1 MFDTIIRQ
9 FRMGLCALA
18 AVTLPVSSACADAAP
33 AAISSRAS
41 PQQVAAMRTLVH
53 ALALQAAMYA
63 VPIVAMYN
71 LRNTISFAP
80 DAKAPPNELWRI
92 ENIATPKIAEEAGYV
107 TPNVNVVYGFGF
119 IDLGEQPFI
128 LSAPNSRGRYYMIQI
143 VDMWSNAFAY
153 VGGLATGYK
162 GGSYALVGP
171 GWHGVLPA
179 GVKRI
184 DCPTRWVEIQPR
196 VHLTGEADLAAA
208 QEVLHAISVKGL
220 AQYEGRAAPSPVAYR
235 YAVPRVNPKVAS
247 SQMQFTD
254 PLQFWEIFSAAMNEN
269 PPPQSEIASVLPV
282 YRYLGIELG
291 KQWKRENVD
300 PLIREQMKIA
310 AQEIGPL
317 MNQSLAIG
325 GGLAEG
331 WIIPPPNLGMP
342 GADYLARA
350 IVAVFGLTSNTPA
363 EAIYYSGMLDGNS
376 QPLTGAKRYR
386 MTLKEPMLYAK
397 RIPPGFWSMTMY
409 DSVTFYTAPNPIN
422 RYALG
427 SDDNLAHNA
436 DGSITLYVQHDDPGP
451 DKRSNWLPAPSGP
464 FYLILRNYAPAPEVV
479 RALQNPAAFQ
489 GPPPLIAVH

>member
-128 LSAPNSRGRYYMIQI
+128 LSAPDSRGRYYMIQI
-143 VDMWSNAFAY
+143 VNMWSNAFAY

-184 DCPTRWVEIQPR
+184 DCPTRWVEI
-196 VHLTGEADLAAA
+196 
-208 QEVLHAISVKGL
+208 
-220 AQYEGRAAPSPVAYR
+220 
-235 YAVPRVNPKVAS
+235 
-247 SQMQFTD
+247 
-254 PLQFWEIFSAAMNEN
+254 
-269 PPPQSEIASVLPV
+269 
-282 YRYLGIELG
+282 
-291 KQWKRENVD
+291 
-300 PLIREQMKIA
+300 
-310 AQEIGPL
+310 
-317 MNQSLAIG
+317 
-325 GGLAEG
+325 
-331 WIIPPPNLGMP
+331 
-342 GADYLARA
+342 
-350 IVAVFGLTSNTPA
+350 
-363 EAIYYSGMLDGNS
+363 
-376 QPLTGAKRYR
+376 
-386 MTLKEPMLYAK
+386 
-397 RIPPGFWSMTMY
+397 
-409 DSVTFYTAPNPIN
+409 
-422 RYALG
+422 
-427 SDDNLAHNA
+427 
-436 DGSITLYVQHDDPGP
+436 
-451 DKRSNWLPAPSGP
+451 
-464 FYLILRNYAPAPEVV
+464 
-479 RALQNPAAFQ
+479 
-489 GPPPLIAVH
+489 

>member
-1 MFDTIIRQ
+1 MEMIARQ
-9 FRMGLCALA
+9 FRIGLWALA
-18 AVTLPVSSACADAAP
+18 AAVLPVSAAYADAAP
-33 AAISSRAS
+33 PAISARAS
-41 PQQVAAMRTLVH
+41 PQQIKAMQTLVH
-53 ALALQAAMYA
+53 SLALQAAMYA

-71 LRNTISFAP
+71 LRSTISLGP
-80 DAKAPPNELWRI
+80 DAKAPPDEIWRI
-92 ENIATPKIAEEAGYV
+92 ENVTTPEIAQKAGYV

-119 IDLGEQPFI
+119 IDLGRQPFI
-128 LSAPNSRGRYYMIQI
+128 LHAPDSHGRYYMIQV

-153 VGGLATGYK
+153 VGGVATGYK
-162 GGSYALVGP
+162 GGVYALVGP
-171 GWHGVLPA
+171 GWRGALPA

-196 VHLTGEADLAAA
+196 VHLAGEADLAAA
-208 QEVLHAISVKGL
+208 QRVLHAITVTGL
-220 AQYEGRAAPSPVAYR
+220 AQYEGRPAPAPISYR
-235 YAVPRVNPKVAS
+235 YAIPRINPKVAS
-247 SQMQFTD
+247 SQMQFVD

-269 PPPQSEIASVLPV
+269 PPPKSEIKSVLPL
-282 YRYLGIELG
+282 YKYLGIELG
-291 KQWKRENVD
+291 KQWKRESVD
-300 PLIREQMKIA
+300 PLIAQEMKLA
-310 AQEIGPL
+310 AEEIGPL

-325 GGLAEG
+325 GGSANG

-350 IVAVFGLTSNTPA
+350 IVAVFGLTSNTPT

-376 QPLTGAKRYR
+376 LPLTGARRYT

-409 DSVTFYTAPNPIN
+409 DAVTFYTAPNPID

-427 SDDNLAHNA
+427 SDDDLTRNP

-451 DKRSNWLPAPSGP
+451 GKQANWLPAPSGP

-479 RALQNPAAFQ
+479 EALQNPAAFP